1 MRAWSC
7 DHCATDWAY
16 TVPNTRAAVLLT
28 TDLGTA
34 ALEIRMR
41 WILAQVVILADEMPN
56 WQMPNCVPGC

>member
-1 MRAWSC
+1 M
-7 DHCATDWAY
+7 
-16 TVPNTRAAVLLT
+16 PNTRAAVLLT